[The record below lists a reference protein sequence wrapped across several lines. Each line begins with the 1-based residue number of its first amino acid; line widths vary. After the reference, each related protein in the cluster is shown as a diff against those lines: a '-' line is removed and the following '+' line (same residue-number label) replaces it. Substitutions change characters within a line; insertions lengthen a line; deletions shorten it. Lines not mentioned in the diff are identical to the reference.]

1 MQQEEE
7 KFFGKYRG
15 KVASTKDPLKLGR
28 IQVTVPSLLGEG
40 KLSWAM
46 PSTPYAGKDI
56 GLFTVPPKDSN
67 IWVEFEAGD
76 LDYPIWSGCFWGDG
90 ELPEYAQVDQQ
101 DQVQVLRTKGM
112 TITLNN
118 AGQHHGLTNGLTIE
132 VESDTVERKLKM
144 IFDGNGVEINNKD
157 ETTIKITADI
167 IELNNRGSSTITI
180 AQDNIVSKESAVEV
194 KLTTSTIE
202 LTNSPAKIK
211 LTTSNIESAVSQ
223 AKVKISPAGVDL
235 QSGGVGKINVGLGNV
250 SIN

>member
-7 KFFGKYRG
+7 KFLGKYRG
-15 KVASTKDPLKLGR
+15 KVVNTKDPLKLGR
-28 IQVTVPSLLGEG
+28 IQVTVPSLFGEG

-56 GLFTVPPKDSN
+56 GFFTVPPKDSN

-76 LDYPIWSGCFWGDG
+76 LDYPIWSGCFWGEN
-90 ELPEYAQVDQQ
+90 ELPEYAQVEEQ
-101 DQVQVLRTKGM
+101 DKVQVFRTKGM

-118 AGQHHGLTNGLTIE
+118 AGRHHGLTNGLTIE

-144 IFDGNGVEINNKD
+144 IFDGEGVEINNKD

-180 AQDNIVSKESAVEV
+180 AQDNISSKESSVEV
-194 KLTTSTIE
+194 KLTASTIE
-202 LTNSPAKIK
+202 LTNSPSIIK
-211 LTTSNIESAVSQ
+211 MTTSSVESALSQ
-223 AKVKISPAGVDL
+223 AKVNISLSGVDI
-235 QSGGVGKINVGLGNV
+235 QSGGVGKVNVGLGNV